1 MNDLNVTNRKPVG
14 PRVAGTRTSEKRRRA
29 GSWICAALLCAF
41 GLYRAQAAASPANV
55 DAARIAHADQ
65 DPGNWLTYGRTY
77 SEQRFSPLTGIT
89 ADNANRLGLAWY
101 ADLDTDRGQEATPLV
116 IDGVMYFSTAW
127 SLVMAFDAKTG
138 RQLWSY
144 DPKVPRALGVRGCC
158 DVVNRGV
165 AAWNGKIFVAAFDGR
180 LIALDAHTG
189 KPVWTTQ
196 TVDPAKAYTIT
207 QAPRVIKGRVVIGN
221 GGGEYG
227 VRGYLSAYDA
237 ETGKLAW
244 RFYTV
249 PGDPSKPVED
259 PILTEAAKTW
269 RGEWWKLG
277 GGGTVWESIS
287 YDPDLN
293 LIYFGVGNGLEWDH
307 GYRSQR
313 QGDNWFLSSIVAINA
328 DTGRY
333 VWHYQATPGEEWD
346 FDAVQQLLLAD
357 LVIDGTRRQVLM
369 QANKNGFFY
378 VLDRKTGRL
387 ISAKNFTP
395 VTWASGVDLKT
406 GRPIENA
413 GIRYDQT
420 GKTATILPGALGAHS
435 WHPMAFNPNTGL
447 VYIPAQEIGM
457 TYSTV
462 KNFRP
467 SSMGWNVAV
476 ATTNSPN
483 VKGYLL
489 AWDPVKQQLVW
500 RADHLGPWNGGVL
513 TTAGNLV
520 FQGDATGTLNAY
532 RADTGTKLW
541 SMSVQSPVIAAPMT
555 YEVDGTQYLA
565 VLAGWGGAYPLL
577 QGKDAAKSGNIRNIS
592 RIVVFKFGATSM
604 LPPPPPESVLPNVA
618 PTPTASPATI
628 ASGEAL
634 FGQYCAVCHGEAV
647 IAGGI
652 VPDLRRSPF
661 VAVDAWYGI
670 VLDGALQ
677 AGGMAPFAPVLDHA
691 QASAIRDYV
700 RHRAQEDGLGAGH
713 ASTHPPDAKRGATI
727 AAQGTASG
735 ATACAACHGLNG
747 EPVAGG
753 AFPRIGGQGA
763 PYLSKQLQDFAAKA
777 RANAVMAPIAAAL
790 SADDIRDV
798 AAYYA
803 SIVSPFS
810 ALPQGNAQLVNKG
823 RALAESGNTTKGVP
837 ACNVCHGTG
846 GAGEAPTIPYLAGQY
861 ASYTASQL
869 QMWRKGDRRDS
880 LEAMRLFATKLD
892 DQEIE
897 AVAAYYQQAR
907 APSVAAATAS
917 APAKH

>member
-1 MNDLNVTNRKPVG
+1 MNHINAANRRPS
-14 PRVAGTRTSEKRRRA
+14 ASRRSGWA
-29 GSWICAALLCAF
+29 WLCSALLWAS
-41 GLYRAQAAASPANV
+41 GLYLPNLGRVQAAPSPANV
-55 DAARIAHADQ
+55 DAARITHADQ

-77 SEQRFSPLTGIT
+77 SEQRFSPLTAIS

-158 DVVNRGV
+158 DVANRGV

-196 TVDPAKAYTIT
+196 TVDPAKPYTIT

-259 PILTEAAKTW
+259 PILVEAAKTW
-269 RGEWWKLG
+269 HGEWWKLG

-346 FDAVQQLLLAD
+346 FDAVQQLVLAD
-357 LVIDGTRRQVLM
+357 LVIDGARRQVLM

-406 GRPIENA
+406 GRPIEND
-413 GIRYDQT
+413 GIRYDET
-420 GKTATILPGALGAHS
+420 GKPATLLPGALGAHS
-435 WHPMAFNPNTGL
+435 WHSMAFNPNTGL

-457 TYSTV
+457 TYATA
-462 KNFRP
+462 KNFHP
-467 SSMGWNVAV
+467 SSMGWNVGV

-489 AWDPVKQQLVW
+489 AWDPVKQQLAW

-520 FQGDATGTLNAY
+520 VQGDATGTLNAY
-532 RADTGTKLW
+532 RADTGAKLW

-555 YEVDGTQYLA
+555 YEVDGTQYIA

-577 QGKDAAKSGNIRNIS
+577 EGKDSAKSGNTRNIS
-592 RIVVFKFGATSM
+592 RIVVFKVGASVT

-618 PTPTASPATI
+618 PAPTASPATL

-661 VAVDAWYGI
+661 VAVDAWYSI

-677 AGGMAPFAPVLDHA
+677 EGGMAAFAPVLDHA

-700 RHRAQEDGLGAGH
+700 RHRAQEDGLGA
-713 ASTHPPDAKRGATI
+713 STHPPDAKRGAAI
-727 AAQGTASG
+727 VAQGTASG
-735 ATACAACHGLNG
+735 AAACAGCHGLNG
-747 EPVAGG
+747 DSIGGG
-753 AFPRIGGQGA
+753 AFPRVGGQGA
-763 PYLSKQLQDFAAKA
+763 PYLSQQLQDFKSGA
-777 RANAVMAPIAAAL
+777 RANAIMSPIANTL
-790 SADDIRDV
+790 SVDDIGDV
-798 AAYYA
+798 AAYFA
-803 SIVSPFS
+803 SLES
-810 ALPQGNAQLVNKG
+810 AFPPLPPGNAQLVDKG
-823 RALAESGNTTKGVP
+823 RALAESGNATKGVP
-837 ACNVCHGTG
+837 ACNACHGAG

-861 ASYTASQL
+861 ASYTVSQL
-869 QMWRKGDRRDS
+869 QNWRKGSRRNS
-880 LEAMRLFATKLD
+880 LEAMRLLATKLD
-892 DQEIE
+892 DQEID
-897 AVAAYYQQAR
+897 AVAAYYQQAGT
-907 APSVAAATAS
+907 PSVAAATAT